1 MFNPHFIVARTTHF
15 VTEPINLMS
24 SKRVSI
30 KDIARAAGVSHPTVS
45 RALRGQGRMSD
56 VTRERI
62 ITIAREMG
70 YTPSLMARGLVTQRS
85 HLIGLMVTRFSDPFN
100 TEIAEGAEDEALRHD
115 YSLFLASTRG
125 VDPEREMQV
134 VREMQGRQVDGIMVL
149 SSRVGSRYADMLDEI
164 GIPIVLINN
173 HAGGS
178 NVHGIYHDDYQGA
191 RQVVEHLLAQ
201 GRQRIAFLGNGRA
214 GRAQSERQRGWSDAM
229 LTAGSLID
237 VIAFG
242 PNGRMAG
249 GAEGVEKLL
258 ALADLRWGHAPD
270 AICCYNDAM
279 AIGAM
284 SVLHRRGLRI
294 PDDVAITGF
303 DDIDMAAYVWP
314 PLTTFHQPRYEMGVK
329 AMKLMLQ
336 ALEEGPK
343 SKPPMNIVM
352 HGELVVRESA

>member
-1 MFNPHFIVARTTHF
+1 MPN
-15 VTEPINLMS
+15 
-24 SKRVSI
+24 KRVSI

-56 VTRERI
+56 LTRERI
-62 ITIAREMG
+62 ITIAQEMG
-70 YTPSLMARGLVTQRS
+70 YTPSLVARGLVTQRS
-85 HLIGLMVTRFSDPFN
+85 HLIGLMVTQFSDPFN
-100 TEIAEGAEDEALRHD
+100 TEVAEGIEDEAHRHG

-134 VREMQGRQVDGIMVL
+134 MREMQGRQVDGIIVS
-149 SSRVGSRYADMLDEI
+149 SSRVGSRYADLLEEI

-178 NVHGIYHDDYQGA
+178 NVHAIYHDDYQGA
-191 RQVVEHLLAQ
+191 RQVVEHLLAR
-201 GRQRIAFLGNGRA
+201 GRQHIAFLGNGRA

-229 LTAGSLID
+229 LAAGSLID

-242 PNGRMAG
+242 SNGRMAG
-249 GAEGVEKLL
+249 GAEGVQKLL

-284 SVLHRRGLRI
+284 AVLRRQGVRI
-294 PDDVAITGF
+294 PEDVAITGF
-303 DDIDMAAYVWP
+303 DDIEMAAYVWP
-314 PLTTFHQPRYEMGVK
+314 PLTTFHQPRYEMGVQ
-329 AMKLMLQ
+329 AMKIMRQ
-336 ALEEGPK
+336 ALDNVSK
-343 SKPPMNIVM
+343 SGQPVNIVM
-352 HGELVVRESA
+352 HGELMARESA

>member
-1 MFNPHFIVARTTHF
+1 VPN
-15 VTEPINLMS
+15 
-24 SKRVSI
+24 KRVSI
-30 KDIARAAGVSHPTVS
+30 KDIAKVAGVSHPTVS

-62 ITIAREMG
+62 ITIAKEMG
-70 YTPSLMARGLVTQRS
+70 YTPSLVARGLVTQRS
-85 HLIGLMVTRFSDPFN
+85 HLIGLMVTQFSDPFN
-100 TEIAEGAEDEALRHD
+100 TEVAEGIEDEALRHG
-115 YSLFLASTRG
+115 YTLFLASTRG

-134 VREMQGRQVDGIMVL
+134 VREMQGRQVDGIIVS
-149 SSRVGSRYADMLDEI
+149 SSRVGSRYADLLDEI
-164 GIPIVLINN
+164 GIRIVLINN

-178 NVHGIYHDDYQGA
+178 NVHGIYHDDYHGA

-229 LTAGSLID
+229 LSAGNLID

-242 PNGRMAG
+242 SNGRMGG
-249 GAEGVEKLL
+249 GAEGAQKLL
-258 ALADLRWGHAPD
+258 ALADLRWAHAPD

-284 SVLHRRGLRI
+284 SILHRQGLRI
-294 PDDVAITGF
+294 PDDVAIAGF
-303 DDIDMAAYVWP
+303 DDIEMAAYVWP
-314 PLTTFHQPRYEMGVK
+314 PLTTFHQPRYEMGVE
-329 AMKLMLQ
+329 AMKIMRR
-336 ALEEGPK
+336 ALDETHK
-343 SKPPMNIVM
+343 SEQPVNIVM